1 MSQSTVHR
9 VLQNP
14 DPAWIEEALRRWAQP
29 RLRVGPAIAVDGTR
43 LRGAHRTGKDP
54 DETVSRIE
62 HGTGMPVSI
71 LNDPDEGGEIA
82 AVHAARETAPVAGRL
97 RTLDA
102 LPPPARR
109 HGGSSRPR
117 APTGG

>member
-1 MSQSTVHR
+1 MHR

-29 RLRVGPAIAVDGTR
+29 RLRVGHAIAVDGTR

-62 HGTGMPVSI
+62 HGTGLPVSI
-71 LNDPDEGGEIA
+71 LHDPEEGGEIA
-82 AVHAARETAPVAGRL
+82 AVHAALEIAPVAGRL
-97 RTLDA
+97 RALDA
-102 LPPPARR
+102 LHPPPARR

>member
-9 VLQNP
+9 VLLQNP

-29 RLRVGPAIAVDGTR
+29 RLRVGHAIAIDGTR
-43 LRGAHRTGKDP
+43 MRGAHRTGEDQY
-54 DETVSRIE
+54 ETVSRIE

-82 AVHAARETAPVAGRL
+82 AVHAALEIAPVAVVCARST
-97 RTLDA
+97 RST
-102 LPPPARR
+102 PPARR

-117 APTGG
+117 TPTG